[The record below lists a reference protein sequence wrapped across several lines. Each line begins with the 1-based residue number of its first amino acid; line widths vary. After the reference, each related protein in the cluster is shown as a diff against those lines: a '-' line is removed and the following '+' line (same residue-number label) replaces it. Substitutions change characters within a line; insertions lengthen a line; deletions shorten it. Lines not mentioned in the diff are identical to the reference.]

1 MRLHV
6 YALQRL
12 MVSIKSALVT
22 MQILVPFHASLEDGH
37 KLPVRNMVPSLSG
50 GEFLA
55 EERHRALLLRQLCT
69 QTHHR
74 CITVHLE
81 WLAEVR
87 QLQHRCQSQLGFQL
101 LRSTLLLLPPHKR
114 PFNRQQ
120 IANRCHDSCKMQYK
134 SVIIVCESKKLLHTL
149 HIGRWLPLSDGCHLV
164 VIHTKFA

>member
-1 MRLHV
+1 
-6 YALQRL
+6 
-12 MVSIKSALVT
+12 
-22 MQILVPFHASLEDGH
+22 
-37 KLPVRNMVPSLSG
+37 MVPGFCG

-55 EERHRALLLRQLCT
+55 KEHHRALLLRQLCT

-101 LRSTLLLLPPHKR
+101 LKSTLLLLPPHKR

-120 IANRCHDSCKMQYK
+120 IANRLCDSREMRYK
-134 SVIIVCESKKLLHTL
+134 VIIVICESEELLLTL
-149 HIGRWLPLSDGCHLV
+149 HIGRWLPVSDGCHLV
-164 VIHTKFA
+164 AIHTKFT